1 MTNIGN
7 SSTPA
12 AKRAADTSPLLQ
24 SARFFTTAAQFDQ
37 LPASDWPEVAFVG
50 RSNAGKSTAINVLC
64 GQRRLAFSSKT
75 PGRTQHINLFSVGL
89 GGTTTGLLADLPGY
103 GYASVP
109 LATKQ
114 RWERF
119 IAQYLTQRTQLVGLI
134 LIADSRHGLTPLDWT
149 LLSYSAP
156 AALPVHV
163 LLTKAD
169 KLTRS
174 QQHAQAQAVRDD
186 LQRNGA
192 RAGLMAPTSV
202 QMFSATKRQGLRE
215 ASQLLEEWLQ
225 VPGHGADDPVASASP
240 GAPQAPQ
247 E

>member
-12 AKRAADTSPLLQ
+12 AKAVAETSPLLQ
-24 SARFFTTAAQFDQ
+24 SARFFTTAAQFSQ
-37 LPASDWPEVAFVG
+37 LPADRWPEVAFVG

-75 PGRTQHINLFSVGL
+75 PGRTQHINLFTVGL
-89 GGTTTGLLADLPGY
+89 GGTTAGLLADLPGY

-119 IAQYLTQRTQLVGLI
+119 IAQYLAQRAQLVGLV

-149 LLSYSAP
+149 LLSYSSP

-174 QQHAQAQAVRDD
+174 QQHDQARAVRDD
-186 LQRNGA
+186 LQRHAAG
-192 RAGLMAPTSV
+192 AGLMAPTSV
-202 QMFSATKRQGLRE
+202 QMFSATKRQGLLE
-215 ASQLLEEWLQ
+215 ASQVLEAWLQ
-225 VPGHGADDPVASASP
+225 VSADAEP
-240 GAPQAPQ
+240 AP
-247 E
+247 

>member
-7 SSTPA
+7 SSTPG
-12 AKRAADTSPLLQ
+12 AKGHADTSPLLQ

-37 LPASDWPEVAFVG
+37 LPASSWPEVAFVG

-75 PGRTQHINLFSVGL
+75 PGRTQHINLFTVGL
-89 GGTTTGLLADLPGY
+89 GGVTAGLLADLPGY

-109 LATKQ
+109 LATKK

-119 IAQYLTQRTQLVGLI
+119 IAQYLAQRQQLVGLV

-149 LLSYSAP
+149 LLSYASP

-174 QQHAQAQAVRDD
+174 QQHLQAQSVRDD
-186 LQRNGA
+186 LQRNAA
-192 RAGLMAPTSV
+192 RAGLMAPISV
-202 QMFSATKRQGLRE
+202 QLFSATKRQGLLE
-215 ASQLLEEWLQ
+215 ASQLLEAWLR
-225 VPGHGADDPVASASP
+225 PVSEAEP
-240 GAPQAPQ
+240 APPLSTAPPQ
-247 E
+247 SSGPP

>member
-12 AKRAADTSPLLQ
+12 AKAVAETSPLLQ
-24 SARFFTTAAQFDQ
+24 SARFFTTAAQFSQ
-37 LPASDWPEVAFVG
+37 LPAGRWPEVAFVG

-75 PGRTQHINLFSVGL
+75 PGRTQHINLFTVGL
-89 GGTTTGLLADLPGY
+89 GGTTAGLLADLPGY

-119 IAQYLTQRTQLVGLI
+119 IAQYLAQRAQLVGLV

-149 LLSYSAP
+149 LLSYSSP

-174 QQHAQAQAVRDD
+174 QQHDQARAVRDD
-186 LQRNGA
+186 LQRHAAG
-192 RAGLMAPTSV
+192 AGLMAPTSV
-202 QMFSATKRQGLRE
+202 QMFSATKRQGLLE
-215 ASQLLEEWLQ
+215 ASQVLEAWLQ
-225 VPGHGADDPVASASP
+225 VSADAEP
-240 GAPQAPQ
+240 AP
-247 E
+247 

>member
-1 MTNIGN
+1 MTNTGN
-7 SSTPA
+7 SSMRRPA
-12 AKRAADTSPLLQ
+12 GGATTADTSPLLQ
-24 SARFFTTAAQFDQ
+24 SARFVTTAAQFDQ
-37 LPASDWPEVAFVG
+37 LTDDDLPEVAFVG

-75 PGRTQHINLFSVGL
+75 PGRTQHINLFGVGL
-89 GGTTTGLLADLPGY
+89 GGATVGMLADLPGY

-114 RWERF
+114 RWQRF
-119 IAQYLTQRTQLVGLI
+119 IAHYLADRRQLVGLV

-149 LLSYSAP
+149 LLSYAAP

-169 KLTRS
+169 KLSRNE
-174 QQHAQAQAVRDD
+174 QFKAAQAVRDD

-192 RAGLMAPTSV
+192 GAGLRAPTSV
-202 QMFSATKRQGLRE
+202 QMFSATQRLGLAE
-215 ASQLLEEWLQ
+215 ASRLLEEWLAPPASTDAQ
-225 VPGHGADDPVASASP
+225 DPDAA
-240 GAPQAPQ
+240 Q

>member
-7 SSTPA
+7 SSTPH
-12 AKRAADTSPLLQ
+12 AKAVVDTSPLLQ
-24 SARFFTTAAQFDQ
+24 SARFLTTAAQFDQ
-37 LPASDWPEVAFVG
+37 LPASGWPEVAFVG

-89 GGTTTGLLADLPGY
+89 GGATTGLLADLPGY

-119 IAQYLTQRTQLVGLI
+119 IAQYLAQREQLVGLV

-149 LLSYSAP
+149 LLSYASP

-169 KLTRS
+169 KLSRSEQSAQTR
-174 QQHAQAQAVRDD
+174 AVRDD
-186 LQRNGA
+186 LQRNA
-192 RAGLMAPTSV
+192 AHAGLLAPATV
-202 QMFSATKRQGLRE
+202 QMFSATKRQGLLE
-215 ASQLLEEWLQ
+215 ATELLEHWLQ
-225 VPGHGADDPVASASP
+225 PNGDGNAADAGVDLSAPHPVA
-240 GAPQAPQ
+240 
-247 E
+247 

>member
-12 AKRAADTSPLLQ
+12 AKPVADTSPLLQ
-24 SARFFTTAAQFDQ
+24 SARFFTTAAQFHQ
-37 LPASDWPEVAFVG
+37 LPAGDVPEVAFVG

-75 PGRTQHINLFSVGL
+75 PGRTQHINLFTVGL
-89 GGTTTGLLADLPGY
+89 GGTTAGLLADLPGY

-119 IAQYLTQRTQLVGLI
+119 IAQYLAQRAQLVGLV

-149 LLSYSAP
+149 LLSYSSP
-156 AALPVHV
+156 AALPVHI

-174 QQHAQAQAVRDD
+174 EQQAQAQGVRDD
-186 LQRNGA
+186 LQRHAAG
-192 RAGLMAPTSV
+192 AGLMAPTSV
-202 QMFSATKRQGLRE
+202 QLFSATRRQGLLE
-215 ASQLLEEWLQ
+215 ASQVLEAWLQ
-225 VPGHGADDPVASASP
+225 GAAGAESAR
-240 GAPQAPQ
+240 
-247 E
+247 